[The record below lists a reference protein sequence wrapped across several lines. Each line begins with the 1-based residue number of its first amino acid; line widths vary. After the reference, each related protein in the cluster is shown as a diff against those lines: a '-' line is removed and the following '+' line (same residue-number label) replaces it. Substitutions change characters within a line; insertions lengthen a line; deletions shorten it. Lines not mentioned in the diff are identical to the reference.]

1 MDVMFIILLGVLG
14 LILLTMILG
23 SFFTVETAQVAVITR
38 FGKFLRVADPGL
50 NWKFPYIDTVA
61 GVVSLRVNQ
70 ISLTMETK
78 TKDNVFVTIPIS
90 VQNRVRPEK
99 VFDAYYKLSDPTA
112 QIKSYVE
119 QVILGHV
126 PGMTLDEVFASQSS
140 IAAAV
145 KQELDADMATF
156 GFEIVN
162 VLVTDIVP
170 DQKVKSA
177 MNDINAAQRE
187 QVAANARGE
196 AEKILV
202 VKKAE
207 AESESKALQGQGIA
221 NQRKA
226 IIEGLQSSTVAGSNW
241 VFPANVTVALNAPL
255 GQVSGVTVDSH
266 GNVYLA
272 DLGNARIFAVSP
284 TGGIR
289 IVAGNGTPGFSGDGG
304 PATAASLSSP
314 YGMAVDALG
323 NLFIAD
329 WGNARI
335 RKVTPSGVITTVAG
349 GGTADPSR
357 LRMSPTSRPVP
368 TSKTQRVAWLPA
380 FCMPQEHFAGIANSQ
395 PGNTTPG
402 AHRFWDDGGAR
413 ACVRAREPAFR
424 WRD

>member
-1 MDVMFIILLGVLG
+1 MDPMFLIPVGAAALIVLIIFLS
-14 LILLTMILG
+14 
-23 SFFTVETAQVAVITR
+23 SFFTVNTAEVAVITH
-38 FGKFLRVADPGL
+38 FGEFKRIATPGL
-50 NWKFPYIDTVA
+50 NWKLPFFDAVA
-61 GVVSLRVNQ
+61 GVVSLRVSQ

-99 VFDAYYKLSDPTA
+99 VYDAFYKLADPTA

-202 VKKAE
+202 VKQAE
-207 AESESKALQGQGIA
+207 AEAESKALQGQGIA

-226 IIEGLQSSTVAGSNW
+226 IIEGLQVSIEQFQKVVDGASSKDVMQLVMVTQYFDTLKSIGESDKTNTLFLSHSPGSVKEVSEQILESMLIAGR
-241 VFPANVTVALNAPL
+241 AN
-255 GQVSGVTVDSH
+255 G
-266 GNVYLA
+266 
-272 DLGNARIFAVSP
+272 
-284 TGGIR
+284 
-289 IVAGNGTPGFSGDGG
+289 
-304 PATAASLSSP
+304 
-314 YGMAVDALG
+314 
-323 NLFIAD
+323 
-329 WGNARI
+329 
-335 RKVTPSGVITTVAG
+335 
-349 GGTADPSR
+349 
-357 LRMSPTSRPVP
+357 
-368 TSKTQRVAWLPA
+368 
-380 FCMPQEHFAGIANSQ
+380 
-395 PGNTTPG
+395 
-402 AHRFWDDGGAR
+402 
-413 ACVRAREPAFR
+413 
-424 WRD
+424 

>member
-1 MDVMFIILLGVLG
+1 MDPTIYLILLGALA
-14 LILLTMILG
+14 LIALFMILG
-23 SFFTVETAQVAVITR
+23 SFFTVNTAEVAVVTR
-38 FGKFLRVADPGL
+38 FSRFLRIAQPGL
-50 NWKFPYIDTVA
+50 NWKVPFFDTVA
-61 GVVSLRVNQ
+61 GNVSLRVNQ

-99 VFDAYYKLSDPTA
+99 VYDAFYKLSDPTA

-170 DQKVKSA
+170 DAKVKSA

-207 AESESKALQGQGIA
+207 AEAESKALQGQGIA

-226 IIEGLQSSTVAGSNW
+226 IIEGLQTSVEQFQKTVEGASAKEVMQLVLVTQYFDTLKSIGESNKTSTL
-241 VFPANVTVALNAPL
+241 F
-255 GQVSGVTVDSH
+255 
-266 GNVYLA
+266 LA
-272 DLGNARIFAVSP
+272 
-284 TGGIR
+284 
-289 IVAGNGTPGFSGDGG
+289 
-304 PATAASLSSP
+304 
-314 YGMAVDALG
+314 
-323 NLFIAD
+323 
-329 WGNARI
+329 
-335 RKVTPSGVITTVAG
+335 
-349 GGTADPSR
+349 
-357 LRMSPTSRPVP
+357 
-368 TSKTQRVAWLPA
+368 
-380 FCMPQEHFAGIANSQ
+380 H
-395 PGNTTPG
+395 TPG
-402 AHRFWDDGGAR
+402 AVKEVSDQILESMLVAGKANG
-413 ACVRAREPAFR
+413 
-424 WRD
+424 

>member
-1 MDVMFIILLGVLG
+1 MDILFMVLLAIVAIIALSLV
-14 LILLTMILG
+14 LG
-23 SFFTVETAQVAVITR
+23 SFFTVSTAQVAVITR
-38 FGKFLRVADPGL
+38 FGKFLRVAEAGL
-50 NWKFPYIDTVA
+50 NWKVPYFDSVS

-70 ISLTMETK
+70 ITLTMETK

-99 VFDAYYKLSDPTA
+99 VYDAFYKLSDPVA

-156 GFEIVN
+156 GYEIVN

-170 DQKVKSA
+170 DAKVKSA

-207 AESESKALQGQGIA
+207 AEAESKALQGQGIA

-226 IIEGLQSSTVAGSNW
+226 IIEGLKDSVEAFSKAVEGSTPHDVMMLVLVTQYLDTMKEIGASDKSNTLF
-241 VFPANVTVALNAPL
+241 VSHSPAAIGDLFRQMQEAIMI
-255 GQVSGVTVDSH
+255 GQKG
-266 GNVYLA
+266 
-272 DLGNARIFAVSP
+272 
-284 TGGIR
+284 
-289 IVAGNGTPGFSGDGG
+289 
-304 PATAASLSSP
+304 ASLS
-314 YGMAVDALG
+314 
-323 NLFIAD
+323 
-329 WGNARI
+329 
-335 RKVTPSGVITTVAG
+335 
-349 GGTADPSR
+349 
-357 LRMSPTSRPVP
+357 
-368 TSKTQRVAWLPA
+368 Q
-380 FCMPQEHFAGIANSQ
+380 
-395 PGNTTPG
+395 
-402 AHRFWDDGGAR
+402 
-413 ACVRAREPAFR
+413 
-424 WRD
+424 